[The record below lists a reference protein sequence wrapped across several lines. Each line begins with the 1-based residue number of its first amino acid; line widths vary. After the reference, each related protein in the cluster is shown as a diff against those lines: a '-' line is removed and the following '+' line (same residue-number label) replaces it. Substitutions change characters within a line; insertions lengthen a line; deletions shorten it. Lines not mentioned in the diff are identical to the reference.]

1 MARPYVVMNV
11 AMTADGKIDTVE
23 RTGATISSPRD
34 KQRVEQLRADVDAVM
49 VGGHTLL
56 GDDPRLTL
64 KSEAWQQARLAQGK
78 AANPAKVAIISDP
91 AALRLDSRFLTAGPA
106 RIILIT
112 TERANTATLDTLRA
126 RGVEVYVHG
135 EQRVDLP
142 AALTTLYEIGIERLL
157 IEGGS
162 TLNFEMLRL
171 RLVDELT
178 LYLAP
183 LIFGGSTAPTLAGGD
198 GLPRDAALS
207 LVRTHAEVWEDGG
220 IVVTYKISD

>member
-1 MARPYVVMNV
+1 MARPYVLMNV

-23 RTGATISSPRD
+23 RKGATISSVRD
-34 KQRVEQLRADVDAVM
+34 KERVERLRADVDAIM

-64 KSEAWQQARLAQGK
+64 RSEALQQERIARGK
-78 AANPAKVAIISDP
+78 AANPAKIAIVSDP
-91 AALRLDSRFLTAGPA
+91 AALRRDSRFLTTGPA
-106 RIILIT
+106 RIILFT
-112 TERANTATLDTLRA
+112 TERADTTTVDKLQA

-142 AALTTLYEIGIERLL
+142 AALATMYEIGIERLL
-157 IEGGS
+157 VEGGS

-171 RLVDELT
+171 RLVDELS

-183 LIFGGSTAPTLAGGD
+183 LVFGGSTAPTLAGGD
-198 GLPRDAALS
+198 GLPRDAAIALT
-207 LVRTHAEVWEDGG
+207 RTHTDVWDDGG
-220 IVVTYKISD
+220 IVVTYKVR